1 MSVVERLP
9 LHHMFVVHGYKGD
22 ARILERVVVTETR
35 EVQGKYIYRRRPIVV
50 VGDSIPP
57 QPQAYCALRVAAHL
71 LAHSA
76 QVTSILSAKLLP
88 QKHLCGGPVLDT
100 LVQQRIMKY
109 QLLPVHIISCLVL
122 GLLYE
127 MRLVLGHRPHDL
139 MW

>member
-1 MSVVERLP
+1 
-9 LHHMFVVHGYKGD
+9 MFVVHGYKGD

-35 EVQGKYIYRRRPIVV
+35 EVQRKYIYRRRPIVV

-57 QPQAYCALRVAAHL
+57 QPQAYCALKVAAHL

-76 QVTSILSAKLLP
+76 QVTLILSAKLLP

-100 LVQQRIMKY
+100 LVYGLKY
-109 QLLPVHIISCLVL
+109 QLLPVRIISGWVL

>member
-1 MSVVERLP
+1 MLSCLAEGEETDSQKNKTPGNDPQDVVERLP

-57 QPQAYCALRVAAHL
+57 QPQAYCALKVAAHL

-76 QVTSILSAKLLP
+76 QVTLILSAKLLP

-100 LVQQRIMKY
+100 LV
-109 QLLPVHIISCLVL
+109 
-122 GLLYE
+122 
-127 MRLVLGHRPHDL
+127 
-139 MW
+139 